1 WQQLRLL
8 LWKNFILR
16 KRHPIR
22 TIIEVLWPIFLF
34 AILVAIR
41 KTQPIDTKGECHYPG
56 RAMPS
61 AGIYPWFK
69 SMFCDLENPCFSKEV
84 PSEVPGQINSPGNA
98 NSAWMGNAVSSIL
111 MLLQQNTSITQN
123 QNQII
128 KDLQAV
134 QNFTAQL
141 PFNSTRFSTVIQ
153 NSTAYTEFVTNN
165 LSIPYDVVKA
175 LLNSTV
181 SPAQVMLQTI
191 FQLPSTSQLN
201 ITAVSNELCNLTDY
215 QLTLLGNYTTSS
227 LETSS
232 QTGIS
237 FNQSSAGL
245 NEALKRLS
253 GYSSELQSISGPITN
268 LLSTQQFSTGFL
280 GGNFS
285 FNVRSITFPE
295 HLYSTFTEFC
305 GHSDTKTKVS
315 QLFTNG
321 NQDFTSKIALLA
333 LPLSRDGFNSTVF
346 CQNLT
351 AILESNNQ
359 FKLLWDVLK
368 PLLLGKIPYS
378 PDTPLVRSIIKRA
391 NATFE
396 TIAIVKEFGQMWQ
409 STNGPALHN
418 FLENGSTVHTLSTL
432 LNISVSNLE
441 QVRTFLSN
449 DYNATD
455 GVITW
460 KDLYYQ
466 LNSGILFIT
475 NVLGCFELNK
485 FEGYQSE
492 QRLVDASLSRT
503 KNKTLWGAI
512 VFMNP
517 TENSEVLPK
526 IVKYKIRQ
534 DAGSVT
540 KTTSIQ
546 SFSWEPDAE
555 ADYTSNKM
563 AYYNG
568 GFLFLQDMVEQAIIE
583 GVVPEP
589 FVGRYMQEFPYPCYT
604 YDEFLEYLSALLSLL
619 MTLAWIYSVCII
631 IKNIVYEKEQRLKE
645 VMKMMGLSNG
655 VHWVA
660 WFINS
665 FSLMFLSILLLILV
679 LKVGDVT
686 PYSNMFIVLIW
697 LCCFA
702 IATISQC
709 FLISC
714 FFSRANLAAA
724 CGGIIYFLMYI
735 PYNMTYAWQDEMTIS
750 TKLVACLLSTVAFGY
765 GAGYISQYEMS
776 GDGIQF
782 SNWNTSPDPS
792 DHMNFLLSMLMMLVD
807 AAIYLIL
814 TWYIEAVFP
823 GQYGVPRPWNFFLQ
837 RSYWCG
843 STDDL
848 RSNESYSAYNQ
859 DDPSIKLE
867 TEPSHLKL
875 GVSMHNLSK
884 VYGNGKVAVDGLSL
898 NFYEN
903 QITAF
908 LGHNGAGKTTTMSML
923 TGLFPPSGGT
933 ASIYKKDIQTDMDS
947 IRHEL
952 GFCPQHNVLFGDL
965 TVLEHLQLYAGLK
978 GSSSGKTQS
987 ESETNNMLQD
997 VGLPHKKHE
1006 MTRHLSGGMKRKLSV
1021 AIAFVGGSKCVV
1033 LDEPT
1038 AGVDPYARRGIWD
1051 LLLHYKQNRTIVL
1064 STHHMDEADLLG
1076 DRIAIISHGKLK
1088 CCGSSLFLKSCFGV
1102 GYYLTLQMKDG
1113 FESSFSSSK
1122 QSLSTLE
1129 GQSTVSTP
1137 STSKET
1143 SILDKK
1149 SSILAQMVT
1158 DTISG
1163 VKLYEDNGREITFVL
1178 PYSAQTDGSY
1188 AKLFEKLNNANA
1200 NYGLTDTS
1208 LEEIFLNVAEHSK
1221 DDGKEENTKC
1231 WLLFNNNFISGLLCG
1246 FHEDQT
1252 SEMIDHS
1259 ISDDVSMDDTSQG
1272 IGSYK
1277 VEGNKLIRQ
1286 QFLSLFV
1293 KRFHHARRNTKGIVA
1308 QVIVPAA
1315 FVALALTFA
1324 LIIPQTKEYPS
1335 LELQPWMYGDTNT
1348 FFSNDNS
1355 SSNITSSAS
1364 NALINDPSIGMRC
1377 VKDYSV
1383 YNYDKKFL
1391 TCNAIDSTKRALSQ
1405 NVTSNE
1411 TIECSCTDKQTRVL
1425 LAECPV
1431 GTGGAP
1437 TPRIITRTSNPMYN
1451 MTQRNLSDWLVKTYI
1466 DYPCSGLWVVQ
1477 YRFGGL
1483 SFGAQYYNTIGSML
1497 TPLLQFSQSNS
1508 NFTLNINPNSSN
1520 NIQSVVQRLV
1530 RTDNSKVWF
1539 DNSGWHSMP
1548 TWLNIMNN
1556 AALRS
1561 SLPPSAD
1568 PTEYGIAAFN
1578 HPLNFT
1584 ETEVDLA
1591 AFTQSATDTI
1601 ISISVIF
1608 ALAFVP
1614 ASFVLFLIEE
1624 KVSKAKHLQ
1633 FVSGVNQFIYWIANF
1648 TWDMLNY
1655 SIPAIIVIIIF
1666 LCFQTDAYVSAAN
1679 LPCLVCLLFLYG
1691 FAITPMMYPASFYF
1705 EVPSTAY
1712 VVLTCINLF
1721 IGINTSIA
1729 TFILELLDDPNLTE
1743 VNNALKIIFLAFPQY
1758 CLGRALIDMAINQA
1772 YADAYAS
1779 FGINSFKNPFD
1790 YDLVGR
1796 NLLAM
1801 AIEGVVFFILTV
1813 LIQYRFF
1820 IKHNKIED
1828 LSKIP
1833 RRTGMEDDDVTA
1845 EKKRLLEEGD
1855 ITDILQIKN
1864 LTKVYKKLG
1873 SKKRLLAVDR
1883 MSIGVPRGE
1892 CFGLLGVNGA
1902 GKTTT
1907 FKMLTG
1913 DIAPTAGDATICHQS
1928 ILDNI
1933 REVQQNTGYCPQFEA
1948 LNQLLTGREHL
1959 EFYAKLRGVPPEDID
1974 RVAQWGIMKF
1984 GLKMYAD
1991 KSAGTYSGGNKRKLS
2006 AAIAFIG
2013 CPPVVFLDEPTAGMD
2028 PLSRRFL
2035 WSRIS
2040 EVVSNGRCI
2049 VLTSHSMEECEALC
2063 SRLAIMVNGSFKCIG
2078 SPQHLKNRYG
2088 EGYTITVKVSDGT
2101 ENLENVQAFIQE
2113 AFPNCVVKESHS
2125 SMIMYQVPLEDMNL
2139 SFLFDEMER
2148 NKSRLSIEDY
2158 SVNQT
2163 TLDEVFVS
2171 FAKLQTDGFEHE
2183 YGLPCA
2189 ETVTEIDEGQDSVVL
2204 QELTNNYS

>member
-1 WQQLRLL
+1 
-8 LWKNFILR
+8 
-16 KRHPIR
+16 
-22 TIIEVLWPIFLF
+22 
-34 AILVAIR
+34 
-41 KTQPIDTKGECHYPG
+41 
-56 RAMPS
+56 
-61 AGIYPWFK
+61 
-69 SMFCDLENPCFSKEV
+69 
-84 PSEVPGQINSPGNA
+84 
-98 NSAWMGNAVSSIL
+98 
-111 MLLQQNTSITQN
+111 
-123 QNQII
+123 
-128 KDLQAV
+128 
-134 QNFTAQL
+134 
-141 PFNSTRFSTVIQ
+141 
-153 NSTAYTEFVTNN
+153 
-165 LSIPYDVVKA
+165 
-175 LLNSTV
+175 
-181 SPAQVMLQTI
+181 
-191 FQLPSTSQLN
+191 
-201 ITAVSNELCNLTDY
+201 
-215 QLTLLGNYTTSS
+215 
-227 LETSS
+227 
-232 QTGIS
+232 
-237 FNQSSAGL
+237 
-245 NEALKRLS
+245 
-253 GYSSELQSISGPITN
+253 
-268 LLSTQQFSTGFL
+268 
-280 GGNFS
+280 
-285 FNVRSITFPE
+285 
-295 HLYSTFTEFC
+295 
-305 GHSDTKTKVS
+305 
-315 QLFTNG
+315 
-321 NQDFTSKIALLA
+321 
-333 LPLSRDGFNSTVF
+333 F

-418 FLENGSTVHTLSTL
+418 FLENGSTVQSIRAKFILDTIPLSTLSTL

-546 SFSWEPDAE
+546 SFFWRPGSESGTSRVKYYINGFVHIQDIIENAIVQERIQQHNSISDISFENTFGKYLQQMPYPCYTRDSIILCFICFYVVYSSWEPDAE

-589 FVGRYMQEFPYPCYT
+589 FVGRYMQDVLLNIFSR
-604 YDEFLEYLSALLSLL
+604 FLEYLSALLSLL

-1076 DRIAIISHGKLK
+1076 DRIAIISHLK

-1102 GYYLTLQMKDG
+1102 GYYLTL
-1113 FESSFSSSK
+1113 

-1143 SILDKK
+1143 SILGDFFLLLSVFFCNKK

-1221 DDGKEENTKC
+1221 DDGKEENTKSEFEMRRGARAR
-1231 WLLFNNNFISGLLCG
+1231 LTSRSISSGT
-1246 FHEDQT
+1246 FPTH
-1252 SEMIDHS
+1252 HS

-1391 TCNAIDSTKRALSQ
+1391 TCNAVANQDWKIDSTKRALSQ

-1451 MTQRNLSDWLVKTYI
+1451 MTQRNLSDWLVKTVGEFKQ
-1466 DYPCSGLWVVQ
+1466 S
-1477 YRFGGL
+1477 RFGGL

-1530 RTDNSKVWF
+1530 RTDNSKVGGYKLLNESNNSYQSKVMSQTTQLKLLFSNMDDFPLATPYILCLEVWF

-1648 TWDMLNY
+1648 TWDMRTVTNTLFCKQNHSMGILNIFFFQLNY

-1779 FGINSFKNPFD
+1779 FGKLNVNFSLTKPVCINSFKNPFD

-1813 LIQYRFF
+1813 LIQFF

-2013 CPPVVFLDEPTAGMD
+2013 CPPVVFLYFNNLEYLTLSITQDEPTAGMD

-2163 TLDEVFVS
+2163 TLDEV
-2171 FAKLQTDGFEHE
+2171 
-2183 YGLPCA
+2183 
-2189 ETVTEIDEGQDSVVL
+2189 
-2204 QELTNNYS
+2204 